1 MNVVITSEVLQ
12 AYSLFPRKARKRIWI
27 ISNLKRADR
36 IKTSIKGRFIA
47 WYRMEIRRIYM
58 PQTDKTIQEIY
69 QNIVATLPLSDRL
82 RLAALILNDLTQ
94 QNVAVIDASNT
105 WTEQDQLELTSFS
118 LQYANSLFPDEE
130 EMV

>member
-1 MNVVITSEVLQ
+1 
-12 AYSLFPRKARKRIWI
+12 
-27 ISNLKRADR
+27 
-36 IKTSIKGRFIA
+36 
-47 WYRMEIRRIYM
+47 M
-58 PQTDKTIQEIY
+58 PQTNKTIQEIY

-94 QNVAVIDASNT
+94 QNVAVIDASNN

>member
-1 MNVVITSEVLQ
+1 
-12 AYSLFPRKARKRIWI
+12 
-27 ISNLKRADR
+27 
-36 IKTSIKGRFIA
+36 
-47 WYRMEIRRIYM
+47 M
-58 PQTDKTIQEIY
+58 PQTDKNIQEIY

-94 QNVAVIDASNT
+94 QNVAVINASNT

-130 EMV
+130 ETV

>member
-1 MNVVITSEVLQ
+1 
-12 AYSLFPRKARKRIWI
+12 
-27 ISNLKRADR
+27 
-36 IKTSIKGRFIA
+36 
-47 WYRMEIRRIYM
+47 M

-82 RLAALILNDLTQ
+82 RLAALILNDLAQ
-94 QNVAVIDASNT
+94 QNVQVIDTSDT

>member
-1 MNVVITSEVLQ
+1 MEVRENIT
-12 AYSLFPRKARKRIWI
+12 
-27 ISNLKRADR
+27 
-36 IKTSIKGRFIA
+36 
-47 WYRMEIRRIYM
+47 M
-58 PQTDKTIQEIY
+58 PQTNKTIKEIY
-69 QNIVATLPLSDRL
+69 QNIVATLPSSDRL

-118 LQYANSLFPDEE
+118 LQYVNNLFPDDE

>member
-1 MNVVITSEVLQ
+1 MSITEQ
-12 AYSLFPRKARKRIWI
+12 
-27 ISNLKRADR
+27 
-36 IKTSIKGRFIA
+36 
-47 WYRMEIRRIYM
+47 
-58 PQTDKTIQEIY
+58 TIQEIY

-94 QNVAVIDASNT
+94 QNVVVIDASNT

-118 LQYANSLFPDEE
+118 LQYANSLFPDDE

>member
-1 MNVVITSEVLQ
+1 MVRL
-12 AYSLFPRKARKRIWI
+12 
-27 ISNLKRADR
+27 
-36 IKTSIKGRFIA
+36 IA
-47 WYRMEIRRIYM
+47 WSRMEIRRIHM

-82 RLAALILNDLTQ
+82 RLAALILNDLAQ
-94 QNVAVIDASNT
+94 QNVAVIDASNN

-118 LQYANSLFPDEE
+118 LQYANSLFPDDE

>member
-1 MNVVITSEVLQ
+1 MS
-12 AYSLFPRKARKRIWI
+12 
-27 ISNLKRADR
+27 
-36 IKTSIKGRFIA
+36 KTD
-47 WYRMEIRRIYM
+47 
-58 PQTDKTIQEIY
+58 QTVQKIY

-94 QNVAVIDASNT
+94 QNIAVIDASDS

-118 LQYANSLFPDEE
+118 LQYANGLFPDEE

>member
-1 MNVVITSEVLQ
+1 
-12 AYSLFPRKARKRIWI
+12 
-27 ISNLKRADR
+27 
-36 IKTSIKGRFIA
+36 
-47 WYRMEIRRIYM
+47 M

-82 RLAALILNDLTQ
+82 RLAALILNDLAQ
-94 QNVAVIDASNT
+94 QNVAVIDASNN

-118 LQYANSLFPDEE
+118 LQYANSLFPDDE